1 MIKIIEA
8 KQNLQLARIEI
19 PNCAI
24 TKGII
29 TIDLYETN
37 SLIDQTIIE
46 CFGDLL
52 LSGTTSLSRDELMDK
67 VNSLGS
73 SVDVHFNDGVL
84 TVEISGTEKNWKK
97 TLAIVSDVLQNP
109 TFTAKEI
116 KRATKLAFND
126 LNDDKEDAKAIAQA
140 AFENNFFTPTDR
152 RAGVQITTLQSHL
165 SKLTNKDIKQMFT
178 RMYTKPWV
186 TSVTG
191 SESTCTSF
199 AKLVTELT
207 SSIEVVDNTTRSKG
221 AATTSAKL
229 LLNDIPSKQN
239 LDLNIGLLVD
249 LKPGDLEFPALVFGI
264 SVLAKW
270 GGFAGRLMSTVREK
284 EGLTYGIYGKLA
296 GYNTV
301 DTGYFVIQTFFSPT
315 QVTQGL
321 QSTFREINKIYK
333 HGITETE
340 HISFKTIMETQTIMR
355 NDSPISSIRV
365 LHEFN
370 KLGFTIEQ
378 MEAYETQLQS
388 VSKKEVDAAIKK
400 YLNPK
405 LMVISAAGPTKQ
417 VEKELQILSKKL

>member
-1 MIKIIEA
+1 MIKTIEA
-8 KQNLQLARIEI
+8 KQNLQLATIEI

-24 TKGII
+24 AKGII
-29 TIDLYETN
+29 TIDLYKTN
-37 SLIDQTIIE
+37 SLKDQTISE

-73 SVDVHFNDGVL
+73 SVEVHFNDGVL
-84 TVEISGTEKNWKK
+84 TVEISGTEKNWTK
-97 TLAIVSDVLQNP
+97 TLAIVRDILQNP
-109 TFTAKEI
+109 TFTTKEI
-116 KRATKLAFND
+116 KRATKMAFND

-140 AFENNFFTPTDR
+140 AFENNFFAPTDR
-152 RAGVQITTLQSHL
+152 RAGAQITTLQSHL
-165 SKLTNKDIKQMFT
+165 SKLTNKDIKQMFA

-191 SESTCTSF
+191 SKSTCTSF

-207 SSIEVVDNTTRSKG
+207 GSIVVIENATSSKG
-221 AATTSAKL
+221 TATKSAKL

-301 DTGYFVIQTFFSPT
+301 DTGYFVIQTFFSPA

-340 HISFKTIMETQTIMR
+340 HTSFKTIMETQTIMR

-378 MEAYETQLQS
+378 METYKTQLLS
-388 VSKKEVDAAIKK
+388 VTKKEVDAVIKK

-417 VEKELQILSKKL
+417 VENELQILSKKL